1 MKITIKSNPKELK
14 KIRLEVKLYCKANF
28 TKIDTSKVI
37 IAVDEALQN
46 VIRYAYDM
54 RIDELIDIFFK
65 KTKSND
71 FEVKIRD
78 YGKQSPLENI
88 KSRDLKQLKPGGLG
102 VYFIKSS
109 SKKMSYEHLKDGG
122 TLLTL
127 VF

>member
-28 TKIDTSKVI
+28 AKIDTSKVI

-46 VIRYAYDM
+46 VMRYAYDM
-54 RIDELIDIFFK
+54 KIDELIDIFFK

-88 KSRDLKQLKPGGLG
+88 KSRDLKEFRPGGLG
-102 VYFIKSS
+102 VHFIKSS
-109 SKKMSYEHLKDGG
+109 SKEMSYEHQKDGG

>member
-14 KIRLEVKLYCKANF
+14 KIRLEIKLYCKANF

-46 VIRYAYDM
+46 VMRYAYDM

-88 KSRDLKQLKPGGLG
+88 KSRDLKELRPGGLG
-102 VYFIKSS
+102 VHFIKSS
-109 SKKMSYEHLKDGG
+109 SKKMNYEHQKDGG

-127 VF
+127 TF